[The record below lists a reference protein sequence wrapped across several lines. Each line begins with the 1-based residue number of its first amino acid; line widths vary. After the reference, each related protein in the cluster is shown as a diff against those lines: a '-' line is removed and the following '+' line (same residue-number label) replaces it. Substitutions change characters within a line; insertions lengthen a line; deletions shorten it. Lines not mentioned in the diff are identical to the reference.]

1 MPPVANLTLPFAASM
16 HLAVAQAVPSIPE
29 VTLPALLIVPVA
41 VGGALL
47 VLMQRSRS
55 RARKRRPPT

>member
-1 MPPVANLTLPFAASM
+1 MCTLIATVLTARLHA
-16 HLAVAQAVPSIPE
+16 LADVQNVPTIPE

-41 VGGALL
+41 VGVALL

-55 RARKRRPPT
+55 RARKRRPPS